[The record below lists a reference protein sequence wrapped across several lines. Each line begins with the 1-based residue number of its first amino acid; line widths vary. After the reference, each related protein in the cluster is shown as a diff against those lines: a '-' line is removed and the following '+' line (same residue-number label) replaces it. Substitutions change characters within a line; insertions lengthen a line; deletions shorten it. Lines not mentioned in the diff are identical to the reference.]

1 MTGRNQIEP
10 PSEQVTVEWRAKHV
24 VFLEIHRPPDNYFDA
39 ELIRDL
45 ADHLER
51 LEEHAECRA
60 IVLASE
66 GRNFCAGALLG
77 SVPPPDPAR
86 IYGEAVRL
94 FAGTK
99 PIVAAVQGAAVGGGL
114 GLALMADF
122 RVASA
127 ESRFS
132 ANFSRLGYFPG
143 FGLTGLLPRLVGEQA
158 ALFGAG
164 EQLEVTDPTVERW
177 RKLVEIQELPVSDPD
192 LLWLLLRTDG
202 QARASAQILELT
214 RSDAPDAKWA
224 ARQVW
229 EQESERALARIQD
242 IVSFARAVTP
252 HGTALMHAIAA
263 DEKPYRAL
271 RPYAD
276 AKQIAR
282 ALGQLAYHGLVYSP
296 RRGLWLLGD
305 PLLRDALTN
314 LIEATKV
321 RR

>member
-158 ALFGAG
+158 ALELLYTGARIG
-164 EQLEVTDPTVERW
+164 GERAHQLGLCDRLVPNDRIRPEAESFAEDIAASAPLAVAKIRRHLRGHLAEAVARATERELSEQLELATTADFAEGV
-177 RKLVEIQELPVSDPD
+177 
-192 LLWLLLRTDG
+192 
-202 QARASAQILELT
+202 QAT
-214 RSDAPDAKWA
+214 
-224 ARQVW
+224 
-229 EQESERALARIQD
+229 SERRIPNF
-242 IVSFARAVTP
+242 VG
-252 HGTALMHAIAA
+252 H
-263 DEKPYRAL
+263 
-271 RPYAD
+271 
-276 AKQIAR
+276 
-282 ALGQLAYHGLVYSP
+282 
-296 RRGLWLLGD
+296 
-305 PLLRDALTN
+305 
-314 LIEATKV
+314 
-321 RR
+321 